1 MKNRAVGCIPLV
13 MFMFLLNF
21 SGIAL
26 CATKQQHYQQ
36 QQNNDAQMED
46 EEQVD
51 DEEYEAPPGQQR
63 NQDDQ
68 MDDEEYAPPPEEYAA
83 PPGTL
88 FKKIAKGMSY
98 QHVTD
103 LIGPPNDTKEYMTG
117 KNFIPFYMG
126 TDNVRLE
133 AIYKGQGRITFTGR
147 PLRVY
152 RIIDNP
158 NESGYNE

>member
-1 MKNRAVGCIPLV
+1 MKKIAVGCLALI
-13 MFMFLLNF
+13 MCMFLLNF
-21 SGIAL
+21 SGKAF
-26 CATKQQHYQQ
+26 CATKQNKQQ
-36 QQNNDAQMED
+36 QQQSQDAQMQD
-46 EEQVD
+46 EAD
-51 DEEYEAPPGQQR
+51 DEG
-63 NQDDQ
+63 D
-68 MDDEEYAPPPEEYAA
+68 AA
-83 PPGTL
+83 PPGSL

-133 AIYKGQGRITFTGR
+133 AIYRGQGRITFTGR
-147 PLRVY
+147 PLRVFN
-152 RIIDNP
+152 IVNNP